1 VRPRPTLKG
10 MAIDTV
16 LLLVSLVSF
25 LALVAIWV
33 AAPLHAEEPIADAE
47 PAGNTV
53 PA

>member
-1 VRPRPTLKG
+1 

-16 LLLVSLVSF
+16 LLLVSLLSF

-33 AAPLHAEEPIADAE
+33 AAPLHAEEQSAAEAE
-47 PAGNTV
+47 PARNTV